1 MSHAVKQRTAEIA
14 VRMALG
20 AERQRIV
27 GLVLYQA
34 LSVTGLGLLIG
45 LCGAFAL
52 THLVSAWL
60 FGITPNDPI
69 TFLAVPIFILIVASL
84 ACLFPALGA
93 TRVDP
98 ASALRQQ

>member
-1 MSHAVKQRTAEIA
+1 MSESNARRTFQTAVVSVFAGIAIALALAGLYGLMSHVVKQRTAEIA
-14 VRMALG
+14 VRMDLG

-52 THLVSAWL
+52 H
-60 FGITPNDPI
+60 I
-69 TFLAVPIFILIVASL
+69 
-84 ACLFPALGA
+84 
-93 TRVDP
+93 
-98 ASALRQQ
+98 